1 MTTRRTLGPGPQAA
15 PIQAAQADL
24 FTGLPGLD
32 LPDVA
37 ELRARG
43 VLDPHPAPAPRAR
56 RTLGPGTDPADTS
69 R

>member
-1 MTTRRTLGPGPQAA
+1 MTTRRTLGLGPGPQTA

-24 FTGLPGLD
+24 LAGLPGLD

-43 VLDPHPAPAPRAR
+43 VLDPHPAPARREP
-56 RTLGPGTDPADTS
+56 RTLGTDPAAPTP
-69 R
+69 

>member
-1 MTTRRTLGPGPQAA
+1 MTAMTGRRTLGPGPRAA

-24 FTGLPGLD
+24 LTD

-56 RTLGPGTDPADTS
+56 RTLGTGVHPA
-69 R
+69 